1 MITLQ
6 PLSILQRS
14 PVLNLSG
21 GVHHIP
27 GKAAE
32 DSFSS
37 FKTSSGCKQPCL
49 SDPQSG
55 ALKMLRRDIQSTR
68 WLHLIRLT
76 MRISKVKFCHLRQL
90 NPHKASP
97 HLHSRNPVINLA
109 SNCLLFLALET
120 QVAPFN
126 LPRCHPLSMCTLGES
141 LTVRY

>member
-14 PVLNLSG
+14 LVLNLSG
-21 GVHHIP
+21 GVRHVP
-27 GKAAE
+27 GKAVE
-32 DSFSS
+32 DNFNS

-55 ALKMLRRDIQSTR
+55 ALKMLRRDIHSIR
-68 WLHLIRLT
+68 WLHLISLT
-76 MRISKVKFCHLRQL
+76 MRISKVKFCSWRQL

-97 HLHSRNPVINLA
+97 RLHSRNPVINSA
-109 SNCLLFLALET
+109 SNCPLFLALEI
-120 QVAPFN
+120 QVAPFS
-126 LPRCHPLSMCTLGES
+126 LPRCHPPSMCTLGES

>member
-14 PVLNLSG
+14 LVLNLSRG
-21 GVHHIP
+21 IHHVP
-27 GKAAE
+27 GKAVE

-55 ALKMLRRDIQSTR
+55 ALKMLCRDIQSTR

-97 HLHSRNPVINLA
+97 HLHSHNLVINLA

-141 LTVRY
+141 LTVHY